1 MSSSSTSLTT
11 LRLKKNEERRL
22 RAGHDWVYSN
32 EIDVSATPIKNLQPG
47 QPVRVEDGRG
57 RPLGMGYANPKSLI
71 CVRLMSRDPDTE
83 IGKSLLVHR
92 LNVALSLR
100 ERLYEQPFYR
110 LIYGESDG
118 LPGLVVDRYGEVLV
132 VQMNTAGMERL
143 REPLIE
149 ALCQVLNP
157 SAILLR
163 NDSPAR
169 ELEGLEREVVTAFGD
184 VPEEAVIVEHG
195 VEFAVPLASGQKT
208 GWFFDQ
214 AANRG
219 LMAPYV
225 RGQRVLDVFSYIGA
239 WGVQAAAHG
248 ATQVTCVDS
257 SPAATDYI
265 QGNAARNQLT
275 GVVETLR
282 ADAFDT
288 LRDMRAENR
297 RFDVLM
303 VDPPAFI
310 KRKKDVKNGLQAYR
324 RINQAA
330 MQLLDKDGILM
341 TSSCSHHLHDEAYVG
356 LLQQA
361 ASHLDRRLQILV
373 QGQQG
378 PDHPV
383 HPAIP
388 ETRYLKHYVLRVLPR

>member
-1 MSSSSTSLTT
+1 MSSQTLTT

-22 RAGHDWVYSN
+22 RAGHDWIYSN
-32 EIDVSATPIKNLQPG
+32 EIDVAATPIKTLEPG
-47 QPVRVEDGRG
+47 QPVRLEDARG
-57 RPLGMGYANPKSLI
+57 KPLGMGYANPKSLI
-71 CVRLMSRDPDTE
+71 CARLMSRDPDAE
-83 IGKSLLVHR
+83 LGKSLLVHR

-110 LIYGESDG
+110 LVYGEADG
-118 LPGLVVDRYGEVLV
+118 LPGLVVDRYGDILV
-132 VQMNTAGMERL
+132 AQLNTAGMERM
-143 REPLIE
+143 REGLVE

-157 SAILLR
+157 AAILLR

-169 ELEGLEREVVTAFGD
+169 ELEGLEREVVSAYGE
-184 VPEEAVIVEHG
+184 VPEQALITEHG
-195 VEFAVPLASGQKT
+195 VEFAVPLLAGQKT

-219 LMAPYV
+219 LMGPYV
-225 RGQRVLDVFSYIGA
+225 RGRRVLDVFSYIGA

-248 ATQVTCVDS
+248 ATQVSCLDS
-257 SPAATDYI
+257 SAKAVEAIAA
-265 QGNAARNQLT
+265 NAARNQLGDT
-275 GVVETLR
+275 VEALQG
-282 ADAFDT
+282 DAFDT

-303 VDPPAFI
+303 VDPPAFM
-310 KRKKDVKNGLQAYR
+310 KRKKDVKAGLQAYR

-341 TSSCSHHLHDEAYVG
+341 TSSCSHHLHEDAYIG

-361 ASHLDRRLQILV
+361 AVHLDRKLQILV